1 MTFQD
6 LSQKDKEKLIE
17 KWRYVLVEDP
27 FIEEDWY
34 EPIFDEFEAQMRE
47 FGIENVEIK
56 FSGFYSQGDGAS
68 FTGDV
73 TDNFLFFQK
82 NWEKIGK
89 KQQNWLDLD
98 EIKTRIDPDFDFLVQ
113 TGVTGKERFKIP
125 IGDLVISIQRTSS
138 GNHFHEFTI
147 SSHVEWYE
155 EVWPEE
161 EPSKENVNRVNR
173 GIENLEQQITD
184 WAREKSRILYREL
197 EKYYEKITS
206 EEAVVEWLEENFTPD
221 FLYNIDSSSTEL

>member
-6 LSQKDKEKLIE
+6 LSQEDKEELIE
-17 KWRYVLVEDP
+17 KWRYILIEDP
-27 FIEEDWY
+27 GEEDWY
-34 EPIFDEFEAQMRE
+34 EPIFELFEDQMRE

-56 FSGFYSQGDGAS
+56 FSGFHSQGDGAS
-68 FTGDV
+68 FTGEV
-73 TDNFLFFQK
+73 TDNSLFFQK

-98 EIKTRIDPDFDFLVQ
+98 EIKARIDPDFDFLVQ
-113 TGVTGKERFKIP
+113 VGVVGKERFKIP
-125 IGDLVISIQRTSS
+125 IDDLVIEIQRTSPER
-138 GNHFHEFTI
+138 HFHEFTI

-161 EPSKENVNRVNR
+161 ESSEENINRVNK

-184 WAREKSRILYREL
+184 WAREKSRLLYREL
-197 EKYYEKITS
+197 ERYYEKLTS
-206 EEAVVEWLEENFTPD
+206 YESVEEWLKENFTPD
-221 FLYNIDSSSTEL
+221 FLL

>member
-6 LSQKDKEKLIE
+6 LSQEDKEKLIE
-17 KWRYVLVEDP
+17 KWSDILIEDS
-27 FIEEDWY
+27 EYDWY
-34 EPIFDEFEAQMRE
+34 EPIFDEFESQMRE

-73 TDNFLFFQK
+73 TDNSLFFQK

-98 EIKTRIDPDFDFLVQ
+98 EIKSRIDPDFDLLVQ
-113 TGVTGKERFKIP
+113 AGVIRKERFKIP
-125 IGDLVISIQRTSS
+125 VGDLVMEIQRISPER
-138 GNHFHEFTI
+138 HFHEFTI
-147 SSHVEWYE
+147 SAHVEWYE

-161 EPSKENVNRVNR
+161 EPSKENVNMVNK
-173 GIENLEQQITD
+173 GIQNLEQQITD

-197 EKYYEKITS
+197 NKYYEKLTS

-221 FLYNIDSSSTEL
+221 LLDTIDSDSY